1 MTASGSRRP
10 LPDHPLLQDRTRL
23 EAVLDVMYIQIQK
36 VTHPFRAAVGRGDAG
51 ARREHALTGGES
63 SDDVLQTA
71 TRALLSYPPSQLT
84 TTWEALAVGIA
95 RNKAKDAIRRATS
108 GRAASSADS
117 EGARESETNV
127 VPLATGGAGQNP
139 IDSLDADVDTLEDEF
154 IASRQ
159 QQILIRLA
167 RELLDDRERQIFFEI
182 HHLGSSRAEVG
193 RKLGLTGQRVGQIYR
208 TVAGQLLDAARD
220 DPTFRWLS
228 EFAAG
233 GSDDRIG

>member
-10 LPDHPLLQDRTRL
+10 LPDHPLLQDRERL
-23 EAVLDVMYIQIQK
+23 EAILDVMYIQIQK
-36 VTHPFRAAVGRGDAG
+36 VTHPFRAAAGRGDAG
-51 ARREHALTGGES
+51 ARYEHALVGGES
-63 SDDVLQTA
+63 PDDVLQTA
-71 TRALLSYPPSQLT
+71 TLALLSYPPLHLT

-95 RNKAKDAIRRATS
+95 RNKAKDAIRRATT
-108 GRAASSADS
+108 GRTPSSADR
-117 EGARESETNV
+117 EGAGDSETNV
-127 VPLATGGAGQNP
+127 VHLSTGGADQNP
-139 IDSLDADVDTLEDEF
+139 IDSLPADSDTLEAEF

-159 QQILIRLA
+159 QQILLRLT

-208 TVAGQLLDAARD
+208 KVAEQLLDAARD
-220 DPTFRWLS
+220 DPTFRTLS

-233 GSDDRIG
+233 GWDDRIG